1 MGMVVKYEDMI
12 RNSSDSD
19 WLPGYHKIKMFF
31 TTRKYYY
38 RKY

>member
-19 WLPGYHKIKMFF
+19 WLPQNKSVFYNKKILL
-31 TTRKYYY
+31 
-38 RKY
+38 